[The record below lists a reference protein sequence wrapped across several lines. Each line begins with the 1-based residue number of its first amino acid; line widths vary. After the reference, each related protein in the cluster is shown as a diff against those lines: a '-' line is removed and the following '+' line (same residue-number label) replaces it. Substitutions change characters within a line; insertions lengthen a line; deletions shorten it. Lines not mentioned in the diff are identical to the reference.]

1 MILNFFWGDKGVI
14 SIMELCYFQ
23 SAQETAILI
32 QRNWEDIQG
41 GIKEAEASKI
51 VNSSTVVG

>member
-1 MILNFFWGDKGVI
+1 VI